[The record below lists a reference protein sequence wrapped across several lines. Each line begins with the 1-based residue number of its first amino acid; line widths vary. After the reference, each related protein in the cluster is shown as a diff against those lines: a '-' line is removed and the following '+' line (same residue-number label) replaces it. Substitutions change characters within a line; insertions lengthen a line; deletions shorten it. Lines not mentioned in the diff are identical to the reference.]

1 MIVGLFDGTRLGG
14 YGWTGVRGG
23 VCLQSPPQFSGR
35 CNSNGVIVP
44 PHPSSKLHGEAVS
57 TIDGLLAV
65 LLDVRVG
72 VGGQKYTSLPSMPK
86 KVGEDGVRSP
96 PCFLGIE
103 GDKQALL
110 RIGEKAIGGVVF
122 NWGMLNWEEDG
133 LEKTTTDG

>member
-1 MIVGLFDGTRLGG
+1 M
-14 YGWTGVRGG
+14 
-23 VCLQSPPQFSGR
+23 
-35 CNSNGVIVP
+35 IVP
-44 PHPSSKLHGEAVS
+44 PHPSSKLQGEVVS

-96 PCFLGIE
+96 PCFLGTE

-110 RIGEKAIGGVVF
+110 RIGERAIGGVVF
-122 NWGMLNWEEDG
+122 NCGMLN
-133 LEKTTTDG
+133 